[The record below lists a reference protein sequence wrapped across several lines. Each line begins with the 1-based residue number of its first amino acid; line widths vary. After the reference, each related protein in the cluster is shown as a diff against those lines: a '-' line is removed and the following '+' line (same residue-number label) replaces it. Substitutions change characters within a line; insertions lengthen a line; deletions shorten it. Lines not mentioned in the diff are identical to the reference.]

1 MSEENG
7 KKLLPYLRENFPR
20 EGELIVTKCDVKY
33 DSDSIVVEDV
43 PVTFDRAVPVAVPLG
58 PAEVQGFSEAEA
70 LVRRPGFRIG
80 GRYWDADER
89 HFFVFNE
96 RTQEWE
102 KEVAR
107 FVQFISEMKREVDWH
122 RHGDRGLVWSSGGRS
137 WWQCPCGYRI
147 FIDRGLVEAEM
158 RDVQEV
164 RVTG

>member
-7 KKLLPYLRENFPR
+7 KKLLPYLQENFPR
-20 EGELIVTKCDVKY
+20 EGELIVTKYTGKY
-33 DSDSIVVEDV
+33 DSDSVVVEDL
-43 PVTFDRAVPVAVPLG
+43 PVTFDRLVPVQTGQPL
-58 PAEVQGFSEAEA
+58 EVQGFSEAEA

-102 KEVAR
+102 KETTR

-122 RHGDRGLVWSSGGRS
+122 RHG
-137 WWQCPCGYRI
+137 
-147 FIDRGLVEAEM
+147 
-158 RDVQEV
+158 
-164 RVTG
+164 

>member
-7 KKLLPYLRENFPR
+7 KKLLQ
-20 EGELIVTKCDVKY
+20 EGELIVTKYTGKY
-33 DSDSIVVEDV
+33 DSDSVVVEDL
-43 PVTFDRAVPVAVPLG
+43 PVTFDRLVPVQTGQPL
-58 PAEVQGFSEAEA
+58 EVQGFSEAEA
-70 LVRRPGFRIG
+70 LVRRPGFKIG
-80 GRYWDADER
+80 GRYWDTDQR

-107 FVQFISEMKREVDWH
+107 FVQFLSEMKREVDWH

-137 WWQCPCGYRI
+137 WWQCPCGYRV